1 MLFLSFYHFSV
12 ALQMFYT
19 KKIQDE
25 MGNEKETTEI
35 MNLSKEYKTTDIFNR
50 LMEVSKKRKFKES
63 VEVIVKLNVDPTR
76 GD

>member
-1 MLFLSFYHFSV
+1 
-12 ALQMFYT
+12 MFYT

-35 MNLSKEYKTTDIFNR
+35 MNLSKEYKTTEIFNR